1 MMGMTSPADV
11 ASIERATLDAV
22 CPAEV
27 QEIPGW
33 LLPYDPLPVGRARSA
48 VPLAHTPLS
57 RQELQEI
64 EAHYKQRGRPTVFRL
79 PEGLISPGIGHA
91 LHTMGYEGQH
101 GVLVQVA
108 ELDGLLN
115 LAPPD
120 AATLSA
126 APGAL
131 WASVYTANGF
141 DPVDGAHRVQLL
153 SRSRHVVYAHVSEGG
168 QPLAAGTGSISHG
181 WLSIHGMRTLP
192 SAQGRG
198 LASRILAGLA
208 AHAAAQG
215 AQRVFL
221 QVEDDNT
228 VAQWLYRKAGF
239 ATAWRYH
246 YWRLSDPRVS
256 AFTPNAP
263 QP

>member
-1 MMGMTSPADV
+1 MHPFPDI

-27 QEIPGW
+27 HEIPGW
-33 LLPYDPLPVGRARSA
+33 LLPYDPLPVGRAQSA
-48 VPLAHTPLS
+48 VPLAHTALS
-57 RQELQEI
+57 VPELRLI
-64 EAHYKQRGRPTVFRL
+64 EAHYQERDRPTVLRL
-79 PEGLISPGIGHA
+79 AESQITPEIDKLLHA
-91 LHTMGYEGQH
+91 MGYTGQH

-108 ELDGLLN
+108 ELPGLLR

-120 AATLSA
+120 SATLHPAPSA
-126 APGAL
+126 P
-131 WASVYTANGF
+131 WASVYTADGF

-153 SRSRHVVYAHVSEGG
+153 SRSRHVVYAHVGEGG
-168 QPLAAGTGSISHG
+168 QALAAGTGSISQG

-198 LASRILAGLA
+198 LAGRILATLA

-215 AQRVFL
+215 VHRVFL
-221 QVEDDNT
+221 QVEDDNV
-228 VAQWLYRKAGF
+228 VAQGLYRKAGF

-246 YWRLSDPRVS
+246 YWRRTGTCGQR
-256 AFTPNAP
+256 ATAC
-263 QP
+263 

>member
-1 MMGMTSPADV
+1 MMSPSDI

-27 QEIPGW
+27 HDFPGW

-57 RQELQEI
+57 VPELHQI
-64 EAHYKQRGRPTVFRL
+64 EAHYQQRQRPTVFRL
-79 PEGLISPGIGHA
+79 PEHLITPKIGEA
-91 LHTMGYEGQH
+91 LHAMAYVGTQA
-101 GVLVQVA
+101 VLVQVA
-108 ELDGLLN
+108 EVAGLLR
-115 LAPPD
+115 LAPND

-126 APGAL
+126 SPSTE
-131 WASVYTANGF
+131 WASVYTADGF
-141 DPVDGAHRVQLL
+141 DPVDGANRVQLL
-153 SRSRHVVYAHVSEGG
+153 SRSRHGVYVHVSEGG
-168 QPLAAGTGSISHG
+168 QALAAGVGSISQG
-181 WLSIHGMRTLP
+181 WLSIHGMRTVP

-215 AQRVFL
+215 VHRVFL

-228 VAQWLYRKAGF
+228 VAQGLYRKAGF
-239 ATAWRYH
+239 TTAWRYH
-246 YWRLSDPRVS
+246 YWRQI
-256 AFTPNAP
+256 AA
-263 QP
+263 

>member
-1 MMGMTSPADV
+1 MYPFPDV
-11 ASIERATLDAV
+11 ESIERATLDAV

-27 QEIPGW
+27 NEFPGW
-33 LLPYDPLPVGRARSA
+33 LLPYDPLPVGRAQSA

-57 RQELQEI
+57 LPELQQI
-64 EAHYKQRGRPTVFRL
+64 EAHYQQRHRPTVFRL
-79 PEGLISPGIGHA
+79 PEGLISADTASA
-91 LHTMGYEGQH
+91 LYDMGYTGAH

-108 ELDGLLN
+108 ELAGLLR
-115 LAPPD
+115 LAPLD

-126 APGAL
+126 APSAQ
-131 WASVYTANGF
+131 WASVYTADGF

-168 QPLAAGTGSISHG
+168 QALAAGTGSISQG
-181 WLSIHGMRTLP
+181 WLSIHGMRTAP

-215 AQRVFL
+215 VHRVFL

-228 VAQWLYRKAGF
+228 VAQGLYRKAGF
-239 ATAWRYH
+239 VTAWQYH
-246 YWRLSDPRVS
+246 YWRAVKHAPR
-256 AFTPNAP
+256 A
-263 QP
+263 QDELRRC

>member
-1 MMGMTSPADV
+1 MQAFPDV
-11 ASIERATLDAV
+11 ESIERATLDAV

-33 LLPYDPLPVGRARSA
+33 LLPYDPLPVGRAQSA

-57 RQELQEI
+57 LPVLQQI
-64 EAHYKQRGRPTVFRL
+64 EAHYQQNGRATVFRL
-79 PEGLISPGIGHA
+79 PEGLISAETASA
-91 LHTMGYEGQH
+91 LHIMGYVAAH

-108 ELDGLLN
+108 ELAGLLR
-115 LAPPD
+115 LAPLD

-126 APGAL
+126 APSAP
-131 WASVYTANGF
+131 WASVYTADGF

-168 QPLAAGTGSISHG
+168 QALAAGTGSISHG
-181 WLSIHGMRTLP
+181 WLSIHGMRTAP

-215 AQRVFL
+215 VHRVFL

-228 VAQWLYRKAGF
+228 VAQGLYRKAGF
-239 ATAWRYH
+239 VTAWQYH
-246 YWRLSDPRVS
+246 YGRAAKHAPRAQDELRRS
-256 AFTPNAP
+256 
-263 QP
+263 

>member
-1 MMGMTSPADV
+1 MHPFPDV
-11 ASIERATLDAV
+11 ESIERATLDAV

-27 QEIPGW
+27 HEFPGW
-33 LLPYDPLPVGRARSA
+33 LLPYDPLPVGRAQSA

-57 RQELQEI
+57 VPELRQI
-64 EAHYKQRGRPTVFRL
+64 EAHYQQNGRDTVFRL
-79 PEGLISPGIGHA
+79 PEGLISAEAASA
-91 LHTMGYEGQH
+91 LHTMGYTGAH

-108 ELDGLLN
+108 ELAGLLR
-115 LAPPD
+115 LAPLD

-126 APGAL
+126 APSAQ
-131 WASVYTANGF
+131 WASVYTADGF

-168 QPLAAGTGSISHG
+168 QALAAGTGSISQG
-181 WLSIHGMRTLP
+181 WLSIHGMRTAP

-198 LASRILAGLA
+198 LAGRILATLA

-215 AQRVFL
+215 VHRVFL

-228 VAQWLYRKAGF
+228 VAQGLYRKAGF
-239 ATAWRYH
+239 VTAWQYH
-246 YWRLSDPRVS
+246 YWRAVKHAPR
-256 AFTPNAP
+256 A
-263 QP
+263 QDELRRC

>member
-1 MMGMTSPADV
+1 MVRMTSPADV

-27 QEIPGW
+27 HEIPGW
-33 LLPYDPLPVGRARSA
+33 LLPYDPLPVGRAQSA

-57 RQELQEI
+57 QPDLLQI
-64 EAHYKQRGRPTVFRL
+64 EAHYQQRHRPTVFRL
-79 PEGLISPGIGHA
+79 PESLITPDIGDA
-91 LHTMGYEGQH
+91 LHAMGYAGEH

-108 ELDGLLN
+108 KLTGLLR
-115 LAPPD
+115 LAPID

-126 APGAL
+126 APSAP

-153 SRSRHVVYAHVSEGG
+153 SRSRHVVYACVSEGG
-168 QPLAAGTGSISHG
+168 QALAAGTGSISHG
-181 WLSIHGMRTLP
+181 WLSIHGMRTAP
-192 SAQGRG
+192 GAQGRG

-208 AHAAAQG
+208 AHSAAQG
-215 AQRVFL
+215 VHRVFL
-221 QVEDDNT
+221 QVEDDNV
-228 VAQWLYRKAGF
+228 VAQGLYRKAGF

-246 YWRLSDPRVS
+246 YWR
-256 AFTPNAP
+256 AAEH
-263 QP
+263 

>member
-1 MMGMTSPADV
+1 MHPFPDV
-11 ASIERATLDAV
+11 ESIERATLDAV

-33 LLPYDPLPVGRARSA
+33 LLPYDPLPVGRAQSA

-57 RQELQEI
+57 LPVLQQI
-64 EAHYKQRGRPTVFRL
+64 EAHYQQRHRPTVFRL
-79 PEGLISPGIGHA
+79 PVGLISPEVGDA
-91 LHTMGYEGQH
+91 LHAMGYAGQH

-108 ELDGLLN
+108 ELAGLLH

-126 APGAL
+126 APSAP
-131 WASVYTANGF
+131 WASVYTADGF

-168 QPLAAGTGSISHG
+168 QALAAGTGSISHG
-181 WLSIHGMRTLP
+181 WLSIHGMRTAP

-215 AQRVFL
+215 VHRVFL

-228 VAQWLYRKAGF
+228 VAQGLYRKAGF
-239 ATAWRYH
+239 VTAWQYH
-246 YWRLSDPRVS
+246 YWRAAKHAPR
-256 AFTPNAP
+256 A
-263 QP
+263 QDELRRC

>member
-1 MMGMTSPADV
+1 
-11 ASIERATLDAV
+11 
-22 CPAEV
+22 
-27 QEIPGW
+27 
-33 LLPYDPLPVGRARSA
+33 
-48 VPLAHTPLS
+48 
-57 RQELQEI
+57 
-64 EAHYKQRGRPTVFRL
+64 
-79 PEGLISPGIGHA
+79 LISAEAASA
-91 LHTMGYEGQH
+91 LHTMGYTGAH

-131 WASVYTANGF
+131 WASVYTADGF

-153 SRSRHVVYAHVSEGG
+153 SRSRHVVYAHVIEGG